1 MSVDICPACGYPAM
15 GPNLCAACQQL
26 ISENKTNA
34 LWQAGGFTARHPGDI
49 GPPMRPAV
57 NG

>member
-1 MSVDICPACGYPAM
+1 VSYDICPACGYPAM

-26 ISENKTNA
+26 ISENQTNA
-34 LWQAGGFTARHPGDI
+34 LWQSGAFAGVDPGI
-49 GPPMRPAV
+49 TGPPMRPAV